1 MDSIAAEIPAIE
13 GGNYQF
19 PNPFGSFTSIK
30 VMRVNEHLK
39 PSDEYFTVEVTV
51 RAKQQDGK
59 VRIQT
64 KPLRTYPISEYE
76 HFMKDLM
83 NRGDVTKYEVGGKVV
98 GKDGVLPDAKKG
110 GFAVGRKHT
119 EGGIKGDV
127 AGGGPIE
134 FEKNEVIITAP
145 AVQDST
151 KRQFEGEMLTN
162 KEILSRINQS
172 GGGVA
177 IFEDGGDI
185 KAHDCGCT
193 GKMYN
198 YGGKMMSDNDILSD
212 IASGDYRPEWQ
223 KRQDE
228 YKKQESVAYKKGGAI
243 GYYLTDFEKHILKK
257 FKSGGVVKTN
267 INRSAHDKVKRLE
280 ESGYV
285 YAVPERDGECMSV
298 YVTEH
303 GTNMLNDHDDNHFN
317 TDSEYDCGCDKDKKY
332 EYGGEVEA
340 MKGVKVTYD
349 NGDTTTTSVN
359 PNVSDDNIREYFK
372 VGSTVNIGDGPDDKM
387 VKITDVEILDKK
399 GGKKYQYFKGVSAS
413 YDNQFQ
419 VNKAIEELVDT
430 VPASDMTVEEK
441 AFLLYYSGYG
451 GLEKYGATGK
461 GLLYEYFTPSDIAKK
476 MWALAYKYG
485 YKGGKALEPS
495 CGIGEFIRYAPS
507 ENLVTGF
514 EINEYSAK
522 ICQILYPMAT
532 IIRKAFET
540 NFIKNNSSIRGN
552 VGALDKYS
560 LAIGNPP
567 YGSMGGIYAG
577 MGEKSYTKSNNYID
591 YFITRGLDLLEKDG
605 LLIYIIG
612 TEVAAGGVPFL
623 QQKSNPVKT
632 AIAQKAI
639 LLDAYRLPNGVF
651 ERTDVLTDI
660 IVLQKK

>member
-1 MDSIAAEIPAIE
+1 MLDKVAITPE
-13 GGNYQF
+13 VGGNYQF
-19 PNPFGSFTSIK
+19 ANPFGSFTSIK
-30 VMRVNEHLK
+30 VMPVDEHLK
-39 PSDEYFTVEVTV
+39 PSYEYFTVQTTV
-51 RAKQQDGK
+51 RAKQKDGETR
-59 VRIQT
+59 VQT

-83 NRGDVTKYEVGGKVV
+83 NRGDIKKYDVGGKVV
-98 GKDGVLPDAKKG
+98 DKNGELPDAKKG
-110 GFAVGRKHT
+110 GFAVGKSHA
-119 EGGIKGDV
+119 EGGIKGAVD
-127 AGGGPIE
+127 GGGNIE
-134 FEKNEVIITAP
+134 FERNEVIITAP
-145 AVQDST
+145 AVKDTT
-151 KRQFEGEMLTN
+151 KREFEGEMLTN

-198 YGGKMMSDNDILSD
+198 YGGKMMSDNDIVSD
-212 IASGDYRPEWQ
+212 IANGDYRPEWE
-223 KRQDE
+223 KRQDQ
-228 YKKQESVAYKKGGAI
+228 YKKQERIAYKKGGAI
-243 GYYLTDFEKHILKK
+243 GYYLTDFEKHILKL
-257 FKSGGVVKTN
+257 FKSGGIVKTN

-280 ESGYV
+280 DSGYV
-285 YAVPERDGECMSV
+285 YTIPDRDGECMTV

-303 GTNMLNDHDDNHFN
+303 GTNMLEDHEEGHFN
-317 TDSEYDCGCDKDKKY
+317 TDSDYDCGCDKDKKY
-332 EYGGEVEA
+332 EYGGEVAE
-340 MKGVKVTYD
+340 MKAVKVDYD
-349 NGDTTTTSVN
+349 NGDTIATSVN
-359 PNVSDDNIREYFK
+359 PNVSDDDIREYFK
-372 VGSTVNIGDGPDDKM
+372 VGSEINIGDAPNDKM
-387 VKITDVEILDKK
+387 AKITNVEIVDKK
-399 GGKKYQYFKGVSAS
+399 AGKGYQYFKGVSAS

-419 VNKAIEELVDT
+419 VNKAIEELVDN
-430 VPASDMTVEEK
+430 VSPENMTVEEK

-461 GLLYEYFTPSDIAKK
+461 GLLYEYFTPSDIAKT
-476 MWALAYKYG
+476 MWGLAYKYG
-485 YKGGKALEPS
+485 YKGGRVLEPS

-522 ICQILYPMAT
+522 ICQILYPMAK
-532 IIRKAFET
+532 IIRKEFET

-552 VGALDKYS
+552 VGSLEKYS
-560 LAIGNPP
+560 LVIGNPP

-591 YFITRGLDLLEKDG
+591 YFITRGLDLLEKNG

-623 QQKSNPVKT
+623 QQKPNPVKT
-632 AIAQKAI
+632 AISQKAI